1 MPKAQA
7 NKHKKHSSRTTSNLK
22 LLKVLEELLRNN
34 EQSEKKIYGMG
45 AIFANH
51 IFVKGLISS
60 VYKELSQLNNKKGN
74 NRI

>member
-22 LLKVLEELLRNN
+22 LLKVLEELRNN
-34 EQSEKKIYGMG
+34 EKSEKKIYGMG

-60 VYKELSQLNNKKGN
+60 VYKELSQLNNKKAN
-74 NRI
+74 NWI

>member
-22 LLKVLEELLRNN
+22 LLKVLEELRNN

-60 VYKELSQLNNKKGN
+60 VYKELSQLNNKKAN
-74 NRI
+74 NWI